1 MAETSKERI
10 DRELLELLNELRVAL
25 PGVQVLFA
33 FLLTVP
39 FTQRWTTVTT
49 FQRDV
54 YFITLLCSALS
65 SALLIAPSA
74 QHRLLFRQREKE
86 KLLFV
91 ANWLT
96 LVGLGFLALAIIGVV
111 LLITDVLFD
120 ATMTA
125 VVTIAS
131 AVPFLVWWYAYP
143 FARRLRAPSG
153 DADEEGEDEDEAP
166 AEGGDLRARV
176 G

>member
-1 MAETSKERI
+1 MAEESGKERV

-39 FTQRWTTVTT
+39 FAARWTTVTT

-54 YFITLLCSALS
+54 YFVTLLLTALS

-86 KLLFV
+86 KLLIS
-91 ANWLT
+91 ANRLT
-96 LVGLGFLALAIIGVV
+96 MFGLAFLALAIIGVV
-111 LLITDVLFD
+111 LLITDVLFG
-120 ATMTA
+120 ATMTL

-131 AVPFLVWWYAYP
+131 ALPFLIWWYAYP
-143 FARRLRAPSG
+143 LARRRAAAS
-153 DADEEGEDEDEAP
+153 
-166 AEGGDLRARV
+166 
-176 G
+176 